1 MRSNPQEVADQYISD
16 GYKCKNKRRPEMA
29 SFFYAP
35 PLGFI
40 YEKYFLHSSNI
51 KQTAVKIRLDQTIQF

>member
-1 MRSNPQEVADQYISD
+1 
-16 GYKCKNKRRPEMA
+16 MA

-40 YEKYFLHSSNI
+40 YEKYFLPSSNI
-51 KQTAVKIRLDQTIQF
+51 KQTAVKIRPDQTAQF

>member
-1 MRSNPQEVADQYISD
+1 
-16 GYKCKNKRRPEMA
+16 MA
-29 SFFYAP
+29 SFFYA

-40 YEKYFLHSSNI
+40 YEKYFLPSSNI

>member
-1 MRSNPQEVADQYISD
+1 
-16 GYKCKNKRRPEMA
+16 MA

-40 YEKYFLHSSNI
+40 YEKYFLPSSNI
-51 KQTAVKIRLDQTIQF
+51 KQTAVKIRPDQTVQF